1 MTQPIAA
8 QQSVAVRLLARLLL
22 WKLMVSLAHQRSRQG
37 FNTGQG
43 RPLILPP
50 NRKTI

>member
-1 MTQPIAA
+1 MTPIAA
-8 QQSVAVRLLARLLL
+8 QQSVVVPLGPLD
-22 WKLMVSLAHQRSRQG
+22 KEIDGQPGSQRSRQG
-37 FNTGQG
+37 FSTGKG